1 MATFP
6 PIALPCL
13 GVGQKLNDSEVIAKI
28 LVIRHGQSLWNIEQR
43 WQGRADIDLSDEGT
57 AQAYAAAEK
66 LGTFDI
72 IVSSHL
78 RRALHTAQI
87 ISESLGIGP
96 VETDERLQESDIG
109 PWEGLTVNAIEA
121 KWPGYLAARLKP
133 EGFESDES
141 IAARFTTALT
151 DIAQR
156 CQNGTALAI
165 SHSGVI
171 RTLRHIHGAH
181 NPKLPNLG
189 GCWFDVHGD
198 GRVRAGDIVT
208 LLPNLP
214 GGTTL

>member
-1 MATFP
+1 MP
-6 PIALPCL
+6 LPC
-13 GVGQKLNDSEVIAKI
+13 VVVVNKMSRSEIIAKM
-28 LVIRHGQSLWNIEQR
+28 LVIRHGQSMWNIEQR

-121 KWPGYLAARLKP
+121 QWPGYLAARTKP
-133 EGFESDES
+133 DGFESDES

-156 CQNGTALAI
+156 CHNGTALVV

-171 RTLRHIHGAH
+171 RTLRHMQGAH

-189 GCWFDVHGD
+189 GCWFDVHSD
-198 GRVRAGDIVT
+198 GRVTAGDLVT
-208 LLPNLP
+208 LLSNLP
-214 GGTTL
+214 GGDTL

>member
-1 MATFP
+1 MQ
-6 PIALPCL
+6 LPCL
-13 GVGQKLNDSEVIAKI
+13 GVAQKSNGSEIIAKM

-121 KWPGYLAARLKP
+121 QWPGYLAARTKP
-133 EGFESDES
+133 DGFESDES
-141 IAARFTTALT
+141 IAARFTIALT

-156 CQNGTALAI
+156 CHNGTALVI

-171 RTLRHIHGAH
+171 RTLRHMQGAH

-189 GCWFDVHGD
+189 GCWFDVHSD
-198 GRVRAGDIVT
+198 GRVSAGDIVT
-208 LLPNLP
+208 LLSNLP
-214 GGTTL
+214 GGNTL

>member
-1 MATFP
+1 M
-6 PIALPCL
+6 
-13 GVGQKLNDSEVIAKI
+13 

-43 WQGRADIDLSDEGT
+43 WQGRADIDLSAEGT
-57 AQAYAAAEK
+57 AQAYAAAER

-78 RRALHTAQI
+78 RRAMHTAQI

-109 PWEGLTVNAIEA
+109 PWEGLTVNSIEA
-121 KWPGYLAARLKP
+121 KWPGYLAARTKP
-133 EGFESDES
+133 DGFESDES
-141 IAARFTTALT
+141 IAARFTNALT

-156 CQNGTALAI
+156 CHDGTALVI

-171 RTLRHIHGAH
+171 RTLRHMHGAH

-189 GCWFDVHGD
+189 GCWFNVHSD
-198 GRVRAGDIVT
+198 GRVSAGEIVT
-208 LLPNLP
+208 LLSNLP
-214 GGTTL
+214 GGDTL